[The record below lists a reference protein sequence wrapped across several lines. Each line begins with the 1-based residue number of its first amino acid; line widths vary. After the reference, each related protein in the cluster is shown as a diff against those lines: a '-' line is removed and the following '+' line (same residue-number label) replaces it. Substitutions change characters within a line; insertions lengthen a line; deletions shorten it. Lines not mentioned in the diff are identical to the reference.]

1 MADVDDCPM
10 KDSMPMAVKEDVGVV
25 GKTMVVC
32 RLPRIDRLL
41 LSIIVRVYFMYKF
54 CLGLELEF

>member
-1 MADVDDCPM
+1 MPM
-10 KDSMPMAVKEDVGVV
+10 KDSMPMTVKKDVGVV

-41 LSIIVRVYFMYKF
+41 LSIIVRVYFMYEF
-54 CLGLELEF
+54 C